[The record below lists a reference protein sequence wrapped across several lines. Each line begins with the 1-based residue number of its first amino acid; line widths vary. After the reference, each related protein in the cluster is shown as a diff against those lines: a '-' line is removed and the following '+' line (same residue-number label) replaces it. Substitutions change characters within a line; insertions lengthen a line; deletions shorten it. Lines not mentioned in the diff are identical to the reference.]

1 MRPSGFEPF
10 FLLDESLS
18 RYVASEVAMGIEHP
32 IATIWDEWQGR
43 DFSVNQLPDGEIISR
58 LGARAGHLAVW
69 ITAHWDARRRDR
81 HGVQI
86 DAHRISVLWLRGP
99 GRNPTVPEQRQM
111 LGAVM
116 ETVRRLVVESD
127 VPVYL
132 RVRLES
138 GDGYRPALERLQ
150 GTLLDTPLRWE
161 PVSLE

>member
-1 MRPSGFEPF
+1 
-10 FLLDESLS
+10 
-18 RYVASEVAMGIEHP
+18 
-32 IATIWDEWQGR
+32 
-43 DFSVNQLPDGEIISR
+43 
-58 LGARAGHLAVW
+58 
-69 ITAHWDARRRDR
+69 
-81 HGVQI
+81 
-86 DAHRISVLWLRGP
+86 
-99 GRNPTVPEQRQM
+99 M

>member
-1 MRPSGFEPF
+1 MQTPESEPF

-18 RYVASEVAMGIEHP
+18 SGIVSELSRTTGIP
-32 IATIWDEWQGR
+32 IATVWNEWPGR
-43 DFSVNQLPDGEIISR
+43 DLSFNRLRDEQIIPH
-58 LGARAGHLAVW
+58 LGAKASHRAVW
-69 ITAHWDARRRDR
+69 ITGDWNAHREHRELIVD
-81 HGVQI
+81 
-86 DAHRISVLWLRGP
+86 HRISPLWLRGQG
-99 GRNPTVPEQRQM
+99 GRSLTKPEQLLM